1 MTNMFHTGYKN
12 KNEMENIQEN
22 ILVLLETQHDNFPAI
37 KNFLKEKGLNQT
49 TLFLP
54 QTLKSLAEEITHRS
68 DLIIECLNYL
78 DIVKIYSLI
87 TYNDSERFTNT
98 VIDIVTTNR
107 IITETNLVINISAI
121 DDFIF
126 SSKED
131 MQKFLCNNKFLIS
144 LYIFSMINTIFYK
157 LN

>member
-1 MTNMFHTGYKN
+1 MN
-12 KNEMENIQEN
+12 QEN
-22 ILVLLETQHDNFPAI
+22 ILVLLETQIDNFPAI
-37 KNFLKEKGLNQT
+37 KGFLKEKGLNQT

-54 QTLKSLAEEITHRS
+54 QTLKGLAEEITHRN
-68 DLIIECLNYL
+68 DLMIECLNYL
-78 DIVKIYSLI
+78 DIVKIYSLT
-87 TYNDSERFTNT
+87 TYDDSERFTDT

-107 IITETNLVINISAI
+107 AIMETKLVINISAI

-131 MQKFLCNNKFLIS
+131 MQKFLFNNKFLIA

-157 LN
+157 QT